1 MSTVFGPLR
10 QLGFVVPDIHAALD
24 NWVGRLGVGP
34 FHLVDELV
42 LEDFELDGVLARP
55 VTLSIAL
62 ANSGTVQIELIQQL
76 DDAPSMFRRFL
87 DRTGGGLQHW
97 ATWPDDY
104 DATLEAA
111 TSRGL
116 VVGQS
121 GRTARGRFA
130 YLSDPVVPDT
140 AVEIAESSAERTRS
154 FGLIAAS
161 ADDWDGTDPVRLGLP

>member
-1 MSTVFGPLR
+1 MSTIFGPMR
-10 QLGFVVPDIHAALD
+10 QLGYVVPDLGEALD
-24 NWVGRLGVGP
+24 HWAGHWGVGP
-34 FHLVDELV
+34 FHVVDELV
-42 LEDFELDGVLARP
+42 LEDFELDGMPARP

-62 ANSGTVQIELIQQL
+62 ANSGAVQIELIQQL
-76 DDAPSMFRRFL
+76 DDAPSLFRRFL

-104 DATLEAA
+104 DTTLEAA

-130 YLSDPVVPDT
+130 YLRDPLLPDT

-161 ADDWDGTDPVRLGLP
+161 ADGWDGADPIRRGLP